1 MVSRNSGKKPQN
13 AFYAQSGGVTAVIN
27 ASACGVIET
36 ARKYPK
42 KIGKVYA
49 GRNGILGALAEEL
62 IDTSKES
69 ASTIAG
75 LRSTPSGAFGSCRYK
90 MRSLEE
96 NRREYERLIDV
107 FRAHNIGY
115 FFYNGGGDSQDT
127 AHKVSQISSN
137 MGFPITC
144 IGIPKTVDND
154 LPHTDTCPGFGSVA
168 KYVAVSTKEAA
179 LDVASMCET
188 STKVFI
194 LEVMGRHAGWIAAA
208 SCLAQEEAGDAP
220 HLVLLPEV
228 PFDQKDFLAR
238 VKQTVEK
245 RGYCVVVVSE
255 GAAYANG
262 KFVADAGGKDAFG
275 HTQLGGVAPVIANMI
290 KGAHGYKYHWAVADY
305 LQRAARHIA
314 SGNDVKQAY
323 AVGEAA
329 VKFALAGKNAV
340 MPTIVRTADAPYKWK
355 VGEVVLSKVANVEK
369 PMPKRFISKDG
380 YGITAAGRR
389 YLAPLIQ
396 GEDYPTYKNGMPK
409 YVRMKNVLV
418 AKKLPPFKID

>member
-1 MVSRNSGKKPQN
+1 MASRSAKNKPQN

-90 MRSLEE
+90 MRSLKE

-107 FRAHNIGY
+107 FRAHDIGY

-127 AHKVSQISSN
+127 AHKVSQISSS

-168 KYVAVSTKEAA
+168 KYVAIATREAA
-179 LDVASMCET
+179 LDVASMYET

-208 SCLAQEEAGDAP
+208 SCLAQEQTGDAP

-228 PFDQKDFLAR
+228 PFKQQDFLKR
-238 VKQTVEK
+238 VKQCVE
-245 RGYCVVVVSE
+245 S
-255 GAAYANG
+255 N
-262 KFVADAGGKDAFG
+262 GGKDAFG
-275 HTQLGGVAPVIANMI
+275 HTQLGGVAPVIANMV
-290 KGAHGYKYHWAVADY
+290 KNKHGYKYHWAVADY
-305 LQRAARHIA
+305 LQRAGRHIA
-314 SGNDVKQAY
+314 SGTDVKQAY

-329 VKFALAGKNAV
+329 VKFAIAGKNAV
-340 MPTIVRTADAPYKWK
+340 MPTIVRTSDAPYRWK
-355 VGEVVLSKVANVEK
+355 IGEVALSKVANVEK
-369 PMPKRFISKDG
+369 PMPKKYISKDG

-396 GEDYPTYKNGMPK
+396 GEDYPTYKSGMPK
-409 YVRMKNVLV
+409 YVRMKNLLV
-418 AKKLPPFKID
+418 EKKLPGFKVG

>member
-1 MVSRNSGKKPQN
+1 MVSRTSGKKPQN

-36 ARKYPK
+36 ARKFPK

-107 FRAHNIGY
+107 FRAHDIGY

-275 HTQLGGVAPVIANMI
+275 HTQLGGVAPVIANMV
-290 KGAHGYKYHWAVADY
+290 KSAHGYKYHWAVADY

-355 VGEVVLSKVANVEK
+355 VGEVALSKVANVEK

-396 GEDYPTYKNGMPK
+396 GEDYPTYKEGMPK

-418 AKKLPPFKID
+418 AKKLPHFDIG